1 MDPDAAAAI
10 TAQLDSDESLLW
22 ADSPDTILEFFYPLL
37 ASFFFAGRLYYS
49 RFPGP
54 TSFHIWIAGSIS
66 VFLLSWL
73 LSRHTFY
80 GMSNRR
86 AITVLA
92 FFGRTWTT
100 RSASLVNLNDVPIV
114 IRRGYLWKVIFG
126 RSGKNRGISPYDPNV
141 GLVFRS
147 LANAD
152 AVCEQAR
159 AVQQS
164 MLAEIDARTKAR
176 GSARIPP

>member
-1 MDPDAAAAI
+1 MDPDADEAI
-10 TAQLDSDESLLW
+10 GAQLDSDESLLW
-22 ADSPDTILEFFYPLL
+22 ADRPDTLLESFYPLL
-37 ASFFFAGRLYYS
+37 FCFFFTGRLYFS
-49 RFPGP
+49 RFPDP
-54 TSFHIWIAGSIS
+54 TWFHIAIAGSIF

-73 LSRHTFY
+73 VSRHTFY
-80 GMSNRR
+80 GLSNRR
-86 AITVLA
+86 AITVLS

-100 RSASLVNLNDVPIV
+100 RSASLVNLNDAPIV

-152 AVCEQAR
+152 TVCEQAR
-159 AVQQS
+159 AAQQS
-164 MLAEIDARTKAR
+164 MLAEIDARTKVRDA
-176 GSARIPP
+176 SRIPP

>member
-10 TAQLDSDESLLW
+10 RAQLDSDESLLW
-22 ADSPDTILEFFYPLL
+22 ADRPDTILEFFYPLL
-37 ASFFFAGRLYYS
+37 FSFFFTGRLYFS
-49 RFPGP
+49 RFPSP
-54 TSFHIWIAGSIS
+54 TWFHIAIAGSIF

-80 GMSNRR
+80 GLSNRR
-86 AITVLA
+86 AITVLS
-92 FFGRTWTT
+92 FFGRIWTT
-100 RSASLVNLNDVPIV
+100 RSASLVNLNDAPIV

-159 AVQQS
+159 AAQQS

-176 GSARIPP
+176 GALGIAP

>member
-1 MDPDAAAAI
+1 MDPDAAEAI
-10 TAQLDSDESLLW
+10 RAQLESDESLLW
-22 ADSPDTILEFFYPLL
+22 ADTRDTIREFLYPLL
-37 ASFFFAGRLYYS
+37 FCFFFTGRLYVS

-54 TSFHIWIAGSIS
+54 ARFHIAIAGSII

-80 GMSNRR
+80 GLSNRR
-86 AITVLA
+86 AITVLS

-100 RSASLVNLNDVPIV
+100 RSASLVNLSDAPIV

-159 AVQQS
+159 AAQQS

-176 GSARIPP
+176 GASRIPP